1 MTKTNKI
8 VYYILLVIISLMFIM
23 SGYMKV
29 SSDPVSVAGFV
40 KAHFPMWFMY
50 FIGAAEILGGIA
62 LWIPKLAKW
71 SSYGLYI
78 IMAGAVVVTIFFDNP
93 LFAIMPVVVAAIIFY
108 IGKLRAKHS
117 MPAPMSSTPT
127 QAPMM

>member
-8 VYYILLVIISLMFIM
+8 VYYILLVIISFMFIM

-29 SSDPVSVAGFV
+29 SGDPMSVAGFA
-40 KAHFPMWFMY
+40 KAHLPIWFMY

-71 SSYGLYI
+71 SSYGLYV
-78 IMAGAVVVTIFFDNP
+78 IMAGAVVVTICFDNP
-93 LFAIMPVVVAAIIFY
+93 VFAVVPLIVAALIFSA
-108 IGKLRAKHS
+108 GKLRTKRSESDPMNQAPTS
-117 MPAPMSSTPT
+117 APMI
-127 QAPMM
+127 